1 MWVVSGAFVLSWLLI
16 LLLKTLR
23 PPPSPP
29 EGFHVIVVGA
39 GPGGIA
45 MGKRLHDIGVRQRF
59 LLKYIFGNFHLKSL
73 HYLIWD
79 DHFEHFGFNNQR
91 PHRLLV
97 LSNDFDEKYQPCNSS
112 PFFNRFTILEKESM
126 LGGTWLKNRYPG
138 CECDV
143 FAHFYSFSFSLVSFV
158 FLKGVLIV
166 ILQNLSWSKA
176 YPGQKEILNYLNTVA
191 AKFGVLSSIRF
202 NTKVVRSVWSHQT
215 KVWTVETASGQT
227 FKGD

>member
-1 MWVVSGAFVLSWLLI
+1 
-16 LLLKTLR
+16 
-23 PPPSPP
+23 
-29 EGFHVIVVGA
+29 
-39 GPGGIA
+39 
-45 MGKRLHDIGVRQRF
+45 
-59 LLKYIFGNFHLKSL
+59 
-73 HYLIWD
+73 
-79 DHFEHFGFNNQR
+79 
-91 PHRLLV
+91 
-97 LSNDFDEKYQPCNSS
+97 
-112 PFFNRFTILEKESM
+112 M

-191 AKFGVLSSIRF
+191 AKFGVLSNIRF

-215 KVWTVETASGQT
+215 KVWTVETGSGQT
-227 FKGD
+227 FKGDQKPDLSIAVIFHLLYLEPFNLLLVVIVQEM